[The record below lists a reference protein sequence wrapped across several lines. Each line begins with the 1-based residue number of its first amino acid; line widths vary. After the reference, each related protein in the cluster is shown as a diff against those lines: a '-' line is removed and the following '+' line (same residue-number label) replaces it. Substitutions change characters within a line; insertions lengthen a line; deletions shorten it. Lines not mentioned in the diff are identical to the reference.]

1 MKVSYEQLLKTINDA
16 MLEYYYDV
24 SDRTMI
30 ENIAEALL
38 NKGYVQELKPTDSME
53 NYSFEVGV

>member
-16 MLEYYYDV
+16 IAEYYGDV

-30 ENIAEALL
+30 EYIAEALL
-38 NKGYVQELKPTDSME
+38 NKGYVQELKPADSID
-53 NYSFEVGV
+53 N

>member
-16 MLEYYYDV
+16 IAEYYGDV
-24 SDRTMI
+24 SDHTMI
-30 ENIAEALL
+30 EYIAEALL

-53 NYSFEVGV
+53 NYSF